1 MLFNLEDE
9 LDLDLNTDSLADS
22 LESVV
27 EQSSGV
33 DALDP
38 SSLTG
43 VGSSTLAKT
52 S

>member
-27 EQSSGV
+27 EPLGHSICNSIYRLLV
-33 DALDP
+33 
-38 SSLTG
+38 
-43 VGSSTLAKT
+43 
-52 S
+52 